1 MSKQKKRKFP
11 ISVLFFSALLAL
23 VIWTIWGNTALEQT
37 TFTLTSPRLPD
48 SFDGFRIAHVS
59 DLHNVDFGNGNEEL
73 LTMIR
78 DAEPD
83 MIAITGDM
91 IDSRRTDIDIALQF
105 AEEAVKIAPCFFV
118 TGNHESRI
126 SEYPD
131 LREGLIERGVVVL
144 EDRYVKLEYLGGTMH
159 LIGVFDPSFL
169 YGYGDEASYMESD
182 LGHLMPSKD
191 TYTILLSHRPEM
203 FDIYEKYE
211 IDLVLSG
218 HTHGGQI
225 RLPFIG
231 GLVAPTQGLF
241 PKYDAG
247 LFTEG
252 RTNMIVSRG
261 IGNSSFPF
269 RFNNR
274 PELVLIDLKKSSV

>member
-131 LREGLIERGVVVL
+131 FREGLIERGVVVL

-182 LGHLMPSKD
+182 LCHLMPSKD